1 MVTFW
6 RDARNTEKVRLRK
19 FLHTKKGRIYD
30 TKVGTNNQA
39 VLLLLLLLCFDWL
52 FKSSGPILQLSGIRG
67 KFLNAIGAF
76 WVNPLPTSEHNGE
89 IYASIID
96 ELFIYNSFSFS
107 RHRTYLIIQ
116 PQWVMPFS
124 LLSGVSS
131 FFRWYTLF
139 IIT

>member
-19 FLHTKKGRIYD
+19 FLHAKKGRIYD

-39 VLLLLLLLCFDWL
+39 VLLILLLLCFDWL

-76 WVNPLPTSEHNGE
+76 
-89 IYASIID
+89 
-96 ELFIYNSFSFS
+96 
-107 RHRTYLIIQ
+107 
-116 PQWVMPFS
+116 
-124 LLSGVSS
+124 
-131 FFRWYTLF
+131 
-139 IIT
+139 